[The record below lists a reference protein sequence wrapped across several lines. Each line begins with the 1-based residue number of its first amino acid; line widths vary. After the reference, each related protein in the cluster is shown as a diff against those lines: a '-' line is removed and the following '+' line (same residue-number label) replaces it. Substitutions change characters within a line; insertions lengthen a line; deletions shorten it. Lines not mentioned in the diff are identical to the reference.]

1 MYSRL
6 NAVRMAMLAA
16 IAVCAFA
23 MPAAASA
30 TTTLWV
36 SNNEPSAPFDTCAH
50 PGYDHIQEALAGP
63 GTAIHVC
70 AGTYAEQL
78 TIQRS
83 VSITGYGSATVAL
96 PAVTGTSVTPCDE
109 ASEKGSGLPD
119 QDAISVCGGYTVSIT
134 DLDVNAV
141 WPGEPVGAGE
151 ECGYNLNGILVA
163 GGADLAL
170 NGATV
175 TGARPH
181 VINGCQYGVGVQ
193 IGMSYT
199 ESLGVGIAKL
209 SGDTIAGY
217 QKNGVTVE
225 GNGSHA
231 TISKTTVT
239 GAGPLV
245 ALAQNGIG
253 VQSGAKATIS
263 HTTVSGNE
271 CENASCG
278 SDALSDYAADGVY
291 FYEAGAGSGITTS
304 KLTGNDVGVEAFDPG
319 SAGPSISHDR
329 LIDDRWA
336 SVDISAG
343 AAKVDR
349 DVMREGLIGIELLQF
364 VYTPKEQ
371 PSQAYVGSGTAIH
384 DTIEGMTEWAVLG
397 RSDKNAEDVPGEF
410 SITKSKVSGNPGA
423 RVQESVESENPTSLR
438 IFAERDH

>member
-1 MYSRL
+1 
-6 NAVRMAMLAA
+6 MLAA
-16 IAVCAFA
+16 LAVCAFA

-30 TTTLWV
+30 STTLWV

-50 PGYDHIQEALAGP
+50 PGYKHIQEALAGP

-83 VSITGYGSATVAL
+83 VSITGYGGATVEL
-96 PAVTGTSVTPCDE
+96 PAVTATSVTPCDE

-119 QDAISVCGGYTVSIT
+119 QDAVSVCGSYTVSIT
-134 DLDVNAV
+134 DIDVNAV
-141 WPGEPVGAGE
+141 WPGEPVEPAVS
-151 ECGYNLNGILVA
+151 CAYNLNGILVA

-170 NGATV
+170 NGSTV
-175 TGARPH
+175 TGARPQ

-199 ESLGVGIAKL
+199 KSLGVGIAKL
-209 SGDTIAGY
+209 SGDTIDGY
-217 QKNGVTVE
+217 NKNGVTVE
-225 GNGSHA
+225 GSGSHA

-253 VQSGAKATIS
+253 VQLGAKATIS

-271 CENASCG
+271 CESSSCG

-304 KLTGNDVGVEAFDPG
+304 KLAGNDVGVEAFDPA

-329 LIDDRWA
+329 LASNRWA
-336 SVDISAG
+336 SVEISAG

-349 DVMREGLIGIELLQF
+349 DVMRESLVGIELLQF
-364 VYTPKEQ
+364 VYVPTEG
-371 PSQAYVGSGTAIH
+371 PSQAYVGSGTAVH
-384 DTIEGMTEWAVLG
+384 DTIEKMSNWAVLG
-397 RSDKNAEDVPGEF
+397 RSDKSAEDVPGEF
-410 SITKSKVSGNPGA
+410 SITKSKVAGNPGP
-423 RVQESVESENPTSLR
+423 RVLESVESENPTSLK